1 LNNPAKSSV
10 SWSSPEGEIVI
21 ITVDQLPDSRRAI
34 LLALKRQGPSTIA
47 QLADELQLTGEAVR
61 QQLLQLQREG
71 WIEAKIT
78 RSPER
83 GRTGRPATS
92 YSLTDAGDHLFP
104 KNYDLLN
111 LVVLDAVTD
120 ELGQDAAR
128 KVLRRVTDDRV
139 AATENTVRNLPLEK
153 RVEVL
158 KNLYFES
165 DPFMESEKVED
176 GYLLVERNC
185 PFFNTAMRRPALC
198 SVSVN
203 TLSRLLGVRVVRE
216 EKFQNGAGRCV
227 FHVYANEPI
236 DPEKNEFR
244 LESET

>member
-1 LNNPAKSSV
+1 MER
-10 SWSSPEGEIVI
+10 PEGDIAI

-34 LLALKRQGPSTIA
+34 LLALKRQGPETIA
-47 QLADELQLTGEAVR
+47 QLAEELQLTGEAVR

-120 ELGQDAAR
+120 ELGADAAK
-128 KVLRRVTDDRV
+128 KVLRRVADERV

-165 DPFMESEKVED
+165 DPFMEAEKVED

-203 TLSRLLGVRVVRE
+203 ALSRLLGVRVVRE

-236 DPEKNEFR
+236 DPNQEFR
-244 LESET
+244 LESEEPS